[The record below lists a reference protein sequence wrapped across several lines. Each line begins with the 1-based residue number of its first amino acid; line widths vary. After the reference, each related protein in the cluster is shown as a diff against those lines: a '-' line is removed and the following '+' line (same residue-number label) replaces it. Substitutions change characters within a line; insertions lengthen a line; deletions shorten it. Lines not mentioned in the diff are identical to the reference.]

1 MLFDINIE
9 TERARCLFSFEMRL
23 GRWTWVFAIC
33 GVSDFYTVGVF
44 QLGPF
49 IVFFCVFM
57 LCWTLQFFFSIFFYD
72 SFRSYIRRLCGISTV
87 QIQKTTTL
95 RPFSLAIAALVSPY
109 LININ
114 LTTCYDSY
122 QTIWALFVSD
132 RFDNKVIIV
141 VFRWYSIIFLS
152 AVII

>member
-1 MLFDINIE
+1 MGICNMWCVRLLYSGSLLV
-9 TERARCLFSFEMRL
+9 RAVYSFFLCLHAL
-23 GRWTWVFAIC
+23 LDFAI
-33 GVSDFYTVGVF
+33 
-44 QLGPF
+44 
-49 IVFFCVFM
+49 
-57 LCWTLQFFFSIFFYD
+57 FFSIFFYD

-122 QTIWALFVSD
+122 
-132 RFDNKVIIV
+132 
-141 VFRWYSIIFLS
+141 
-152 AVII
+152 